1 MSNTM
6 TRVLFNIIPAALFLA
21 LGAGTPAGAAEEG
34 HLHDHKRINAPAHCE
49 DPGADSAAALKEF
62 RPLAAQ
68 GDARAQFE
76 LGYMY
81 ERGKGVPQ
89 DYAEAESWFRKSA
102 AQGNALAQFHL
113 GQMYDIGK
121 GVPQDYREAASWYL
135 KSAEQGGT
143 LAQIHLGF
151 LYEFGQGVPADMVQA
166 YKWYGLAALSG
177 NVIAAQKKKAAEAGM
192 TPREAREA
200 QSLIDEWLARHR

>member
-1 MSNTM
+1 MSNAKTKNAYRL
-6 TRVLFNIIPAALFLA
+6 TLAAALLSVA
-21 LGAGTPAGAAEEG
+21 AGAQAGTEEG
-34 HLHDHKRINAPAHCE
+34 LHAHDHKKVNAPAHCA
-49 DPGADSAAALKEF
+49 DPTADSEAALKEF

-89 DYAEAESWFRKSA
+89 DYVEAASWFHKSA
-102 AQGNALAQFHL
+102 AQGNASAQFYL

-121 GVPQDYREAASWYL
+121 GVHQSYQEAASWYR
-135 KSAEQGGT
+135 KSAEQGEI

-151 LYEFGQGVPADMVQA
+151 LYEFGQGLPSDMVQA
-166 YKWYGLAALSG
+166 HKWYSLAALAG
-177 NVIAAQKKKAAEAGM
+177 NAMAIQKKKSAEARM
-192 TPREAREA
+192 SSKEIQDA
-200 QSLIDEWLARHR
+200 QALADEWLAQHK